1 MDTAA
6 VKGEVLTSLAVG
18 TQAAVVVVGEVA
30 HMVMVDQ
37 SKGGADVVTGEHS
50 WAQLT

>member
-1 MDTAA
+1 M
-6 VKGEVLTSLAVG
+6 KGEVLTGLAVG
-18 TQAAVVVVGEVA
+18 TQAAVAVVGEVA